1 MDMNL
6 TSGEKKGFEI
16 SGVVSASLIPGR
28 RRPQKH
34 QISVGDAI
42 LIDIEDGILA
52 VADSPDKNPS
62 ASSAF
67 LARFG
72 ASVSGSGI
80 LKSKDISFSEAIDKI
95 IEMTNELLMAT
106 PYHDSTTFS
115 AFIMGDGRDEEKAAI
130 LHTGDSLIFK
140 IKEDKNEA
148 CEVTQLSRTNHY
160 LVGRAPRLFQTE
172 VIPFCP
178 EDMIL
183 LITDGIWDI
192 SKSFGLATEKF
203 LSNNIESFSP
213 HGILRSIEKLIDSSK
228 LTTDDIGIICAHPA
242 SIDHTGLGLEKDGRP
257 DSANG
262 RIILKG

>member
-1 MDMNL
+1 MNL
-6 TSGEKKGFEI
+6 TSGKKKEFEI
-16 SGVVSASLIPGR
+16 SKIISALLIPGR

-34 QISVGDAI
+34 QASVGDAI
-42 LIDIEDGILA
+42 LIDLEEGILA

-72 ASVSGSGI
+72 VSVSDSGI
-80 LKSKDISFSEAIDKI
+80 LKSKNIPFGEAIEEI

-140 IKEDKNEA
+140 ISKGENEA
-148 CEVTQLSRTNHY
+148 CEITQLSRTNHF

-172 VIPFCP
+172 VIPFYP

-183 LITDGIWDI
+183 LVTDGIWDI
-192 SKSFGLATEKF
+192 ARSLGLDTEKF
-203 LSNNIESFSP
+203 LSNNIEDLNP
-213 HGILRSIEKLIDSSK
+213 HQILRSIEKLVDNVKI
-228 LTTDDIGIICAHPA
+228 TTDDIGIICAHPG
-242 SIDHTGLGLEKDGRP
+242 SIDHAGSGLKRADLLDGTH
-257 DSANG
+257 G

>member
-1 MDMNL
+1 MNL

-16 SGVVSASLIPGR
+16 SRVISASLIPGR

-42 LIDIEDGILA
+42 LIDLDEGILA

-72 ASVSGSGI
+72 VSVSDSGI
-80 LKSKDISFSEAIDKI
+80 LKSKDIPFGEAIEKI
-95 IEMTNELLMAT
+95 VELTNELLMAT

-140 IKEDKNEA
+140 ITKDKNET
-148 CEVTQLSRTNHY
+148 CKVTQLSRTNHF

-172 VIPFCP
+172 VLPFYP

-183 LITDGIWDI
+183 LVTDGIWDI
-192 SKSFGLATEKF
+192 ARSFGLDTEKF
-203 LSNNIESFSP
+203 LSDNIEDLNP
-213 HGILRSIEKLIDSSK
+213 HHILRDIEKLVDTVKIS
-228 LTTDDIGIICAHPA
+228 TDDIGIICAHPGL
-242 SIDHTGLGLEKDGRP
+242 IDHAGAGLKRDDLS
-257 DSANG
+257 DSTHG